1 MSLTQSSDNKF
12 IELAKIS
19 EFALLLA
26 MACVIQFFET
36 LVPLPIPIP
45 GVKIGLAN
53 SMTILILYR
62 YGRKR
67 TWQFSFARVV
77 IVSLITGS
85 FLSVPFW
92 LSLCGA
98 IVSVGMMTTTYRFRA
113 LSIIGVS
120 MLGAIGHSVGQIFG
134 VQIFLQIPQVIIYL
148 PVLIVIS
155 LITGSLIGWLSLQLL
170 PLLNTK
176 KVGN

>member
-1 MSLTQSSDNKF
+1 MRMILTQSSDKKF
-12 IELAKIS
+12 SELLNIS

-26 MACVIQFFET
+26 MACVIQFFEM

-45 GVKIGLAN
+45 GVKLGLAN

-62 YGRKR
+62 YGSKR
-67 TWQFSFARVV
+67 TWQFSFARIL
-77 IVSLITGS
+77 IVSLITGT

-92 LSLCGA
+92 LSLGGA
-98 IVSVGMMTTTYRFRA
+98 MMSVVMMTMTYRFRF

-134 VQIFLQIPQVIIYL
+134 VQLLLQIPQVIIYL
-148 PVLIVIS
+148 PILIVIS
-155 LITGSLIGWLSLQLL
+155 LITGSLIGWLAWQLL
-170 PLLNTK
+170 PLLTK
-176 KVGN
+176 RK